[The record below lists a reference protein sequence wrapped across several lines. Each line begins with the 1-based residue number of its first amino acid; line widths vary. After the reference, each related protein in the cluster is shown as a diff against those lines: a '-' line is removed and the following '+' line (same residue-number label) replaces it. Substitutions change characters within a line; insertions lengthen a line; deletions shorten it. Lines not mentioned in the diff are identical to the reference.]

1 MRSLRNFLKLGFTA
15 FGGPAAHIA
24 LYEEEF
30 VRRRK
35 WLSEAHFLDLLGAV
49 NLIPGPNSTEMAIHI
64 GYLRAGWLGLITAG
78 VSFITPSMLMVLGLA
93 WFYVRYGSLPQI
105 EWILY
110 GIKPVMIIIILQAG
124 YLLGIRAV
132 KGIPQAVLFSG
143 AAVFSFWTIHPLLIL
158 FGGGIGYYFI
168 QIFRQRG
175 SSAAALLLG
184 LTKGAPTGNGSLRHS
199 ILTGITGTIAASG
212 AAFAGAAVPFSM
224 TMLFFTF
231 LKIGAVLYG
240 SGYVLLAFL
249 EADFVRKLGWIT
261 ESQLLEA
268 ISIGQIT
275 PGPVFTTATFIGYL
289 TGGLPGGL
297 LATAAIFL
305 PSFILV
311 ALSNPIIPLIRR
323 SPSLGLLL
331 DGVNLASLGLMSGV
345 TIVLARSALID
356 PLTWIIAAVAAILI
370 FKIPTAINLVD
381 SGRRFDRAVQ
391 ILDSVIIPS
400 SR

>member
-1 MRSLRNFLKLGFTA
+1 
-15 FGGPAAHIA
+15 
-24 LYEEEF
+24 
-30 VRRRK
+30 
-35 WLSEAHFLDLLGAV
+35 
-49 NLIPGPNSTEMAIHI
+49 MAIHI

-93 WFYVRYGSLPQI
+93 WFYVQYGSLPQI

-124 YLLGIRAV
+124 YLLGTRTI
-132 KGIPQAVLFSG
+132 KGFPQAVLFSG

-168 QIFRQRG
+168 QKFRQRG
-175 SSAAALLLG
+175 SSASALLLG
-184 LTKGAPTGNGSLRHS
+184 LTRGSATEKITWRHS
-199 ILTGITGTIAASG
+199 ILAGITSTIAASG
-212 AAFAGAAVPFSM
+212 AAITVAAVPFSM
-224 TMLFFTF
+224 TTLFFTF

-261 ESQLLEA
+261 ETQLLEA

-311 ALSNPIIPLIRR
+311 ALSNPLIPRIRR

-331 DGVNLASLGLMSGV
+331 DGVNLASLGLMAGV

-356 PLTWIIAAVAAILI
+356 PLTWIIAAAGAILI
-370 FKIPTAINLVD
+370 F
-381 SGRRFDRAVQ
+381 RFRLQ
-391 ILDSVIIPS
+391 STWLILGGGLIGLFKFLIQ
-400 SR
+400 